1 MFNFL
6 KAASDYLDALTLNG
20 QTYVNAGKLKTSV
33 STINDGISKS
43 MKIPHMIEEYDL
55 NYVIMSRG
63 KNPQVLTNVDMKAYK
78 ANPRKYALYICFESM
93 KSANAI
99 SAILQR
105 KYPDCFE
112 EQPVMIATLNEESKE
127 EIDYEEEKASIE
139 SPVKLLYRGADLCPV
154 IDLEDHE
161 RFTDGDRVFDIE
173 VRGEREPTKI
183 LFKVKDIAQVFGMPT
198 LAKDMLAKEIY
209 QEGVH
214 YVVLIYSP
222 CATLEEKHMHY
233 KNRRAFFTI
242 DGLLRLCTSSNSKA
256 YRMMPWII
264 QGLCSFWQIAN
275 RTNPASILQDY
286 HSRSSRFS
294 GIYLIRIGKVKALRT
309 SMKVSR
315 DQYPPNEFDSAHIYK
330 YGRSN
335 NIARRYGE
343 HIADRLYGQYGND
356 LKIELVAFTPAAET
370 ISAENT
376 ISGYVRDRNLTFEF
390 TDNAGKCHDE
400 LIIIKRDELAGVR
413 EEYIKMIHKYPS
425 SENEF
430 ALHVDSIRSGY
441 LKTIAE
447 LEHRCEILTK
457 DAFLTNALHSKDDQ
471 LKDANHK
478 SALLLKDDQLKDAN
492 HKSALLLKDMEIM
505 NMKMKMAGL
514 E

>member
-1 MFNFL
+1 MFNFF
-6 KAASDYLDALTLNG
+6 KAASDYLDALTLDDR
-20 QTYVNAGKLKTSV
+20 TYVSAGKLKASV
-33 STINDGISKS
+33 STINDGLSKN
-43 MKIPHMIEEYDL
+43 MKLPNMVEEYGL
-55 NYVIMSRG
+55 KYAIMSRG
-63 KNPQVLTNVDMKAYK
+63 NNPQVMKVDMKEYK
-78 ANPRKYALYICFESM
+78 ANPRKYALFICYESL
-93 KSANAI
+93 KEANEI
-99 SAILQR
+99 SAMLQR

-112 EQPVMIATLNEESKE
+112 QSQEETPE
-127 EIDYEEEKASIE
+127 EKIDYEEEKAPAT
-139 SPVKLLYRGADLCPV
+139 PVVAPEVTLYRGADLCP
-154 IDLEDHE
+154 IIELEDHE
-161 RFTDGDRVFDIE
+161 RFTDGDHAFDIE
-173 VRGEREPTKI
+173 VRGEREPNKI
-183 LFKVKDIAQVFGMPT
+183 LFKVEDIAQVFGMSKLST
-198 LAKDMLAKEIY
+198 NIVDREIY

-214 YVVLIYSP
+214 YVALSYSP
-222 CATLEEKHMHY
+222 RTTLEEKHAHY

-309 SMKVSR
+309 SMKASIN
-315 DQYPPNEFDSAHIYK
+315 QYPPNEFDNAYIYK

-370 ISAENT
+370 ISAEST
-376 ISGYVRDRNLTFEF
+376 ISGYVRDRNLAFEF

-447 LEHRCEILTK
+447 LEHRCELQDALHTGELKEK
-457 DAFLTNALHSKDDQ
+457 DAL
-471 LKDANHK
+471 LKDAHHERSMSEERHK
-478 SALLLKDDQLKDAN
+478 NALLERDI
-492 HKSALLLKDMEIM
+492 EIM
-505 NMKMKMAGL
+505 NMKLKMAGL
-514 E
+514 D